1 MKKYEFLLFDADGT
15 LLDFDRCE
23 YEGLKLTFADL
34 GIYYD
39 KQTHSV
45 FNAVN
50 KALWRDY
57 DDGKI
62 QREKL
67 LLLRFDIVFEKLGV
81 VADSVLA
88 ESLYRDYLG
97 KQHFVLDG
105 ATEVLEYLKDKYRM
119 FIVTN
124 GIKKTQ
130 HTRLNESGLDKYFEK
145 IFISDEI
152 GFNKPHKEFFDIAT
166 AMIDGFEP
174 MRALV
179 IGDSLSGDIQGANN
193 AGLDCCWFNPHKV
206 KIDRDVRID
215 IEINDLKQ
223 LYEIL

>member
-39 KQTHSV
+39 KQTHAV

-105 ATEVLEYLKDKYRM
+105 ATEILEYLKDKYRM

-174 MRALV
+174 TRALV
-179 IGDSLSGDIQGANN
+179 IGDSLSGDIKGANT
-193 AGLDCCWFNPHKV
+193 AGLDCCWFNPSKV
-206 KIDRDVRID
+206 KMDRDVRVD
-215 IEINDLKQ
+215 FEINDLSK

>member
-39 KQTHSV
+39 KQTHAV

-105 ATEVLEYLKDKYRM
+105 ATEILEYLKDKYRM

-174 MRALV
+174 TRALV
-179 IGDSLSGDIQGANN
+179 IGDSLSGDIKGANN
-193 AGLDCCWFNPHKV
+193 AGLDCCWFNPSKV
-206 KIDRDVRID
+206 KMDRDVRVD
-215 IEINDLKQ
+215 FEINDLSK

>member
-39 KQTHSV
+39 KQTHAV

-174 MRALV
+174 TRALV

>member
-81 VADSVLA
+81 VADSVL
-88 ESLYRDYLG
+88 EERLYRD
-97 KQHFVLDG
+97 
-105 ATEVLEYLKDKYRM
+105 
-119 FIVTN
+119 
-124 GIKKTQ
+124 
-130 HTRLNESGLDKYFEK
+130 
-145 IFISDEI
+145 
-152 GFNKPHKEFFDIAT
+152 
-166 AMIDGFEP
+166 
-174 MRALV
+174 
-179 IGDSLSGDIQGANN
+179 
-193 AGLDCCWFNPHKV
+193 
-206 KIDRDVRID
+206 
-215 IEINDLKQ
+215 
-223 LYEIL
+223 